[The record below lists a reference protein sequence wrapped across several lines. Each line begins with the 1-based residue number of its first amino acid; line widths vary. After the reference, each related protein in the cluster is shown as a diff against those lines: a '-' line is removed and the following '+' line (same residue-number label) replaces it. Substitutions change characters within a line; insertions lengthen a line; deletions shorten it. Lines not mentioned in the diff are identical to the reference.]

1 DSAAPTLTW
10 TVDQLDDGESVTL
23 TFQAEVQPTG
33 ERQNT
38 AEITAADQTDPD
50 DTNNSD
56 SATLGYEPEADLSV
70 TKDDGR
76 TLVVAGDTVVYTIV
90 VTNHGPND
98 VTAAQVTDAKPASIT
113 SWTWECDS
121 LTGGASGCDGVTDST
136 ADFSDTVDLPA
147 NGSITY
153 KVTAHIAASAS
164 GTLENTV
171 EVALPAGSDIVDPT
185 PDNNQATDID
195 TLAAASKRLVDTNQ
209 DFTTG
214 NEVAIGEIVTYEA
227 TLNIPVGQVQNL
239 TLTDIMAQGLAFVT
253 CESITA
259 SGPLTSTAGTLDS
272 ICANPAVS
280 AEPAGS
286 AAAEDQGRK
295 VVWDFGTVTN
305 ATGDEV
311 TLTVRYQAVVL
322 DSAGNITGTS
332 LANQAEWAWD
342 DGRVQASAAAVN
354 VIEPDLN
361 ITKTANPTVV
371 LPDEPVTFTL
381 AVGHTSASQID
392 AYDVVVTDPLP
403 AGMEYVNGS
412 LQVVSG
418 PTPTRMDYDPAT
430 RTIQVTWD
438 AFALG
443 DAAQIQFQVTLN
455 ANSATQT
462 TNEAAVAWTSL
473 PGDVSQPQSPYN
485 TLSTE
490 RRYDPNSPVDIYRA
504 AATADL
510 QMVLPETGFAPGRV
524 TAIPPQK
531 VAYAATEMVLE
542 IPRLGVSVPIVGIP
556 RTDDGWDLTWLWN
569 RAGWLEGTAFPT
581 WAGNTAITAHVYLP
595 NGQPGPF
602 VHLGRLMWGDRIVIR
617 AYGQQYI
624 YEVRRVR
631 LVAPDDLSV
640 LRHEE
645 HDWLTL
651 ITCRDYDPRHDT
663 YRQRLVV
670 QAVLVEVRP

>member
-1 DSAAPTLTW
+1 
-10 TVDQLDDGESVTL
+10 
-23 TFQAEVQPTG
+23 
-33 ERQNT
+33 
-38 AEITAADQTDPD
+38 
-50 DTNNSD
+50 
-56 SATLGYEPEADLSV
+56 
-70 TKDDGR
+70 
-76 TLVVAGDTVVYTIV
+76 VVYTIV

-670 QAVLVEVRP
+670 QAVLIEVRP